1 MDSGC
6 QTDKVGCRVASLKH
20 GVKAKKGPKVD
31 KETGRTS
38 VIRTAVPVPVAQ
50 FIIVMLPDG
59 APEGLMA
66 FDST

>member
-1 MDSGC
+1 M
-6 QTDKVGCRVASLKH
+6 ASLKH